1 MKKIFYLSGLAFI
14 LFTALH
20 CGKESVSSNAGNTGT
35 GGSMARFTIVGNYL
49 YTVDNTTLKVFSIT
63 DPVNPILKKSVT
75 VGFAI
80 ETIYPLAD
88 KLFLGSSTAVYI
100 FSIADPEQPQQL
112 STAITPEVLRRCDPV
127 VAKDTVA
134 YATLRTNGPCGGTQ
148 SVLATYN
155 IKDITKPVS
164 VNVNMV
170 QEPYGLGYADSAL
183 YVCQKSGLAI
193 YNIQSAYTPVFRKS
207 IDNGFYKDVIPYGN
221 TLICWIE
228 EGIVLYDI
236 TNRFSPQLIAKI
248 N

>member
-1 MKKIFYLSGLAFI
+1 MKKILHI
-14 LFTALH
+14 LTFALVSFTTLR
-20 CGKESVSSNAGNTGT
+20 CNKETAASITNTGT

-49 YTVDNTTLKVFSIT
+49 YTADNTSLKVFDIA
-63 DPVNPILKKSVT
+63 DPVNPILKKMVT
-75 VGFAI
+75 VGFNI

-88 KLFLGSSTAVYI
+88 KLFLGSSSAVYI
-100 FSIADPEQPQQL
+100 FSIANPEQPQQL

-164 VNVNMV
+164 VSAQPVP
-170 QEPYGLGYADSAL
+170 EPYGLGYADSAL
-183 YVCQKSGLAI
+183 YVCTKKGLLV
-193 YNIQSAYTPVFRKS
+193 YNIKNAFNPQQNSTV
-207 IDNGFYKDVIPYGN
+207 GTEFYKDVIPYGN
-221 TLICWIE
+221 TLICWVE
-228 EGIVLYDI
+228 RGILLYNIAD
-236 TNRFSPQLIAKI
+236 RFSPQFIAKI